1 MNRRSTW
8 LDMGDQPL
16 ISVVIPNWNGA
27 HHLRV
32 CLDSLRR
39 QSYPQVELIVVDNAS
54 SDESLTLLGRE
65 YPEVRVVALDENR
78 GFAGGANAGI
88 EEAEGEIL
96 AVLNNDTEADA
107 EWLERL
113 WRALEHNP
121 RAGSATSKI
130 LLFDQ
135 RQIIN
140 SAGDLYGVDGIP
152 INRGVWEED
161 EGQFD
166 EVEKVFSPC
175 GGACVIRRCMLEDLA
190 SQGQE
195 GPFDEGF
202 FAYCED
208 VDLGWR
214 AQFAGWRCLY
224 VPTAVVY
231 HRLSATGG
239 GKIASYYTG
248 RNFLYVL
255 AKNYPFPLFKKYW
268 RRILLAQLRISWEA
282 LKAWRGEAARARL
295 RGQLAGLWGLRR
307 QLRKRRHIQAGRT
320 VSDEYL
326 ESVLTK

>member
-1 MNRRSTW
+1 MQE
-8 LDMGDQPL
+8 QPL

-27 HHLRV
+27 HHLPV

-39 QSYPQVELIVVDNAS
+39 QTYPRVEVIVVDNNS
-54 SDESLTLLGRE
+54 RDESLVLLERE
-65 YPEVRVVALDENR
+65 YPEVKVLALDENR
-78 GFAGGANAGI
+78 GFAGGVNAGI
-88 EEAEGEIL
+88 EAAQGEVL

-107 EWLERL
+107 QWLEQL
-113 WRALEHNP
+113 SRALEHSP

-161 EGQFD
+161 KGQFD

-175 GGACVIRRCMLEDLA
+175 GGACAIRRTMLKDLA
-190 SQGQE
+190 SRGQE
-195 GPFDEGF
+195 GPFDEDF

-214 AQFAGWRCLY
+214 AQLAGWECLY

-248 RNFLYVL
+248 RNSLYVL
-255 AKNYPFPLFKKYW
+255 AKDYPFSLFRKYW
-268 RRILLAQLRISWEA
+268 RRVLLAQWRISWEA
-282 LKAWRGEAARARL
+282 VKAWRGEAARARL
-295 RGQLAGLWGLRR
+295 RGQVAGLWG
-307 QLRKRRHIQAGRT
+307 
-320 VSDEYL
+320 
-326 ESVLTK
+326 

>member
-1 MNRRSTW
+1 MQE
-8 LDMGDQPL
+8 QPL

-27 HHLRV
+27 HHLPV

-39 QSYPQVELIVVDNAS
+39 QSYPRVEVIVVDNHS
-54 SDESLTLLGRE
+54 RDESVNLLERE
-65 YPEVRVVALDENR
+65 YPEVKVLALDENR
-78 GFAGGANAGI
+78 GFAGGVNAGI
-88 EEAEGEIL
+88 EAAQGEVL

-107 EWLERL
+107 EWLEQL
-113 WRALEHNP
+113 WRALEHSP
-121 RAGSATSKI
+121 MAGSATSKI

-161 EGQFD
+161 KGQFD
-166 EVEKVFSPC
+166 EVERVFSPC
-175 GGACVIRRCMLEDLA
+175 GGACAIRRSMLEDLA
-190 SQGQE
+190 SRGQE
-195 GPFDEGF
+195 GPFDEDF

-214 AQFAGWRCLY
+214 AQLAGWECLY
-224 VPTAVVY
+224 VPTGVVY

-248 RNFLYVL
+248 RNFLCVL
-255 AKNYPFPLFKKYW
+255 AKDYPFSLFKKYW
-268 RRILLAQLRISWEA
+268 RRVLLAQWRISWEA

-295 RGQLAGLWGLRR
+295 RGQLAGLWGLPR
-307 QLRKRRHIQAGRT
+307 QWRKRRTVQAGRV

-326 ESVLTK
+326 ESVLAK